1 MSLPKVPISAPELA
15 RRVLLHPRGGVNT
28 LMETVKHSE
37 TEWLELKA
45 SFYPESG
52 NFEHGTN
59 ADDYRWNLA
68 KAVIA
73 LANSIG
79 GVVLLGVADDGGVIG
94 IDASDPDGRRRSK
107 GAEAFRR
114 EVVMQQVLC
123 PTKGWRTGRQ
133 GNFRLVN
140 AALLE
145 RLVALEEIPQGEQTV
160 LAIFVDPAPE
170 GYGFVEVAKDVSRLT
185 YLRKR
190 GAVGQVVAL
199 AGDQAD
205 VLSAHEAQRQKLTS
219 EIALVWK
226 RFEESGRLARSTEEL
241 LPDVRRQV
249 AELEA
254 QLAPVAAQFIPL
266 VAVQRR
272 MTTPNG
278 SDKAQV
284 RADGDSW
291 VRSEVPR
298 SGEDCD
304 LLRTE
309 PEPRRGLATELLRQS
324 RQALLIGEGGS
335 GKSRCLAAL
344 AFQAAREWQPGRP
357 WPLLVS
363 LSAYSAEGLAGL
375 LATESGI
382 DWQDLAPRIGA
393 GELTLCLDGIN
404 ECPDL
409 FYDQCLT
416 EIAGILREYPAAG
429 VLLTSRTA
437 QLPPSLGLEIFEL
450 EAMDRA
456 CQSQFLAAY
465 LEQPQKAEAILEQLH
480 LHAGG
485 SAIAGSPMLL
495 RIAAE
500 VARETD
506 EIPNERSELY
516 RRFLDSWYRREV
528 ETSRRGGQ
536 TLPWEHDLTIS
547 ALAELAFR
555 ARQKGSGRIPFVQ
568 AHALLFHR
576 LGEDTERFIDWASQ
590 GTVLIRNDGRGEV
603 VFEHETI
610 QEYLCA
616 EYLVARHEDVHSD
629 VLAGRADAKPGIW
642 AMPLAFT
649 FEMLAQPSPAL
660 LDSAWRVEPL
670 IVAAGTRTAQ
680 KNRAEEVA
688 DDLWEQAVL
697 NVLLGKD
704 AAAQARAISIIA
716 RLPPKY
722 PISPYL
728 LTSLNSH
735 AFWYAALTHAAGTAR
750 VERLRGLVCGPDFPW
765 IELLADALVGCK
777 AWGEGLSPAL
787 RAIAGVSPT
796 PTLSEVLSSCSVS
809 ELCALRRRKMI
820 SADTFVASW
829 KTALDRSSPGRLDL
843 DLLDILRTEKEQVDD
858 ILQDMLPRYR
868 AQLRRIAVEPELSL
882 RVLSILLRGRVVPA
896 EELREQRGFLANV
909 CTRMSMMNA
918 IRLAKQGVLRPADID
933 AGTRARLV
941 YDRKTTK
948 RNIDDAVRS
957 GLLNPEDLP
966 TQLRERIVAAAPL
979 PHRKPRARSGG
990 AKFSVAMLSDA
1001 KSRMKV
1007 NAELAKTR
1015 WTVELKRITPE
1026 RGFGFVRHPD
1036 FEQDIFCLFSKIA
1049 ATDRNGLREGKGLNV
1064 RITTSFDQARQRWS
1078 FAVESGH
1085 TVD

>member
-1 MSLPKVPISAPELA
+1 
-15 RRVLLHPRGGVNT
+15 
-28 LMETVKHSE
+28 MEVVRQSE

-45 SFYPESG
+45 SIYPEGG
-52 NFEHGTN
+52 NYEQRTN
-59 ADDYRWNLA
+59 ADDYRWNVA

-94 IDASDPDGRRRSK
+94 IGASDPNGRRRSK

-114 EVVMQQVLC
+114 EVIMQQVLF
-123 PTKGWRTGRQ
+123 PAKGWKTGRQ
-133 GNFRLVN
+133 GNLRLVN
-140 AALLE
+140 VALLQP
-145 RLVALEEIPQGEQTV
+145 LVWLEEIPQGEQTV
-160 LAIFVDPAPE
+160 LAIFVNPVQE
-170 GYGFVEVAKDVSRLT
+170 GYGFVEVESSKDVSRLI

-199 AGDQAD
+199 SEDQTD
-205 VLSAHEAQRQKLTS
+205 VLSAHETQRQNRAS
-219 EIALVWK
+219 DIALVW
-226 RFEESGRLARSTEEL
+226 RQFVETGRLARSTEEL
-241 LPDVRRQV
+241 LPDVRRHV
-249 AELEA
+249 ATLEA
-254 QLAPVAAQFIPL
+254 QLEPVAAQFIPL

-272 MTTPNG
+272 MGRPNPG
-278 SDKAQV
+278 DKAHARDNV
-284 RADGDSW
+284 DNW
-291 VRSEVPR
+291 VRNEVPR
-298 SGEDCD
+298 SGEDHA

-309 PEPRRGLATELLRQS
+309 PEPRRELATEMLGQS

-335 GKSRCLAAL
+335 GKSRCLDAL

-393 GELTLCLDGIN
+393 GELVLCLDGLN
-404 ECPDL
+404 ECPDE

-416 EIAGILREYPAAG
+416 EIAGILREYPAAR

-437 QLPPSLGLEIFEL
+437 QLPPELKLEIFEL

-456 CQSQFLAAY
+456 CQSKFLAAY
-465 LEQPQKAEAILEQLH
+465 IEQPQTAEAILGQLH
-480 LHAGG
+480 LHVGG

-516 RRFLDSWYRREV
+516 RRFLDSWFRREV
-528 ETSRRGGQ
+528 DKARCGGQ
-536 TLPWEHDLTIS
+536 TLPWERELTIS
-547 ALAELAFR
+547 ALADLAFQS
-555 ARQKGSGRIPFVQ
+555 RQKGSGRIPLPQ
-568 AHALLFHR
+568 ARALLIHR

-590 GTVLIRNDGRGEV
+590 GTVLVRSAGREDL

-616 EYLVARHEDVHSD
+616 EYLVARHEDMHSGM
-629 VLAGRADAKPGIW
+629 LARRADAKPGIW

-670 IVAAGTRTAQ
+670 IVVAGTRTAL
-680 KNRAEEVA
+680 NHRAEEVA
-688 DDLWEQAVL
+688 DNLWDQAVL
-697 NVLLGKD
+697 NVMLGKD

-728 LTSLNSH
+728 LTSLNSN
-735 AFWYAALTHAAGTAR
+735 AFWYTGLTHAAGTAR
-750 VERLRGLVCGPDFPW
+750 IERLRGLVCGPDFPW
-765 IELLADALVGCK
+765 IELLADAVVGCK

-820 SADTFVASW
+820 SAETFVSSW

-843 DLLDILRTEKEQVDD
+843 DLLDIVRTEKEQVDD

-868 AQLRRIAVEPELSL
+868 AQLRRIAFEPELSL
-882 RVLSILLRGRVVPA
+882 RVLSILLRGGAVQP
-896 EELREQRGFLANV
+896 EELRERRGFLADV
-909 CTRMSMMNA
+909 CTKMSIMNA
-918 IRLAKQGVLRPADID
+918 IRLAKQNLLHPADID

-948 RNIDDAVRS
+948 RNIDDAIRS

-1001 KSRMKV
+1001 KTRMKV

-1015 WTVELKRITPE
+1015 WTVELKRIPPE
-1026 RGFGFVRHPD
+1026 RGFGFVRHPA
-1036 FEQDIFCLFSKIA
+1036 FEQDIFCLLSKIA
-1049 ATDRNGLREGKGLNV
+1049 ATDRNGLREGKALNV
-1064 RITTSFDQARQRWS
+1064 RITTSFDKARQRWG